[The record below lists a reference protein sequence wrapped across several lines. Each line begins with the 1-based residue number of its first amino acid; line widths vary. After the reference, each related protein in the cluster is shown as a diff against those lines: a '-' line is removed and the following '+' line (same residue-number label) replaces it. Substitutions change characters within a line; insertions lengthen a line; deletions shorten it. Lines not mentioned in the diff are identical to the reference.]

1 MYKVV
6 IEKNKINFDKVI
18 IHFKEELGKI
28 RTGRASS
35 AMVESLPVEY
45 YGSQTPLKQIATI
58 SVPEPRTILIA
69 PWDRSS
75 FSAIEKAFRE
85 SDLGLNPV
93 NDGQVIRINVPALTE
108 ERRRDFVR
116 MLNGL
121 SENARV
127 SIRKCREDAWNA
139 IWEMNIGEDD
149 KFQGKEKLQK
159 IVDEYNTEIESI
171 RKKKEVE
178 IMQI

>member
-1 MYKVV
+1 MYKGV

-35 AMVESLPVEY
+35 AMVENLAVEY
-45 YGSQTPLKQIATI
+45 YGSRTPLKQIATI
-58 SVPEPRTILIA
+58 SIPEPRTISIT
-69 PWDRSS
+69 PWDKNS
-75 FSAIEKAFRE
+75 FSVIEKAFRE

-93 NDGQVIRINVPALTE
+93 NDGQMIRINVPALTE
-108 ERRRDFVR
+108 ERRRDFVK

-121 SENARV
+121 SESARV
-127 SIRKCREDAWNA
+127 SIRKCREDVWNA

-171 RKKKEVE
+171 RKKKEAE
-178 IMQI
+178 IMQV